1 MNTRPKNTDSEKDI
15 EEMQAAFFK
24 EKETNSNFQP
34 AATFVKIKKKLVTT
48 VEENDVDGDEGAS
61 TSEFDIKKEQ
71 PERKGDKY
79 VLTDIVLG
87 EIVERV
93 AEISV
98 NDETEDEIDISEKL
112 GFPKPVIADKKV
124 NQIDLIKFINFNKN
138 FTFDPAAKS

>member
-24 EKETNSNFQP
+24 EKETNSSFHP
-34 AATFVKIKKKLVTT
+34 AATFVKIKKKLETT
-48 VEENDVDGDEGAS
+48 EEESQDVNEDEGAS
-61 TSEFDIKKEQ
+61 TSEFDIKKKQ

-98 NDETEDEIDISEKL
+98 KDEPEEEIDISDIS
-112 GFPKPVIADKKV
+112 GFPKPVIAEKKV
-124 NQIDLIKFINFNKN
+124 I
-138 FTFDPAAKS
+138 

>member
-24 EKETNSNFQP
+24 EKETNLSFQP
-34 AATFVKIKKKLVTT
+34 AATVVKIKKKLEAT
-48 VEENDVDGDEGAS
+48 EEDSRDVDEDEGAS
-61 TSEFDIKKEQ
+61 TSELDVEKEQ

-98 NDETEDEIDISEKL
+98 KDEPEEEIDISDKS
-112 GFPKPVIADKKV
+112 GFPTPVIAEKKV
-124 NQIDLIKFINFNKN
+124 I
-138 FTFDPAAKS
+138 